1 MKKYLVF
8 FSLIFLFLG
17 CSDDD
22 LRRQNPFLL
31 NLRFNV
37 TLNTNLPQFTPLNFP
52 GNAVYFGG
60 VGNDGIIVVNA
71 GANILAWDA
80 SDPNEVPGNCTRL
93 QIQGLVGETSCEP
106 PNSYSLVTGQP
117 LETGDLQFGLYNYRV
132 EQNGN
137 IIRVFN

>member
-1 MKKYLVF
+1 MKKFLVF

-17 CSDDD
+17 CDDD
-22 LRRQNPFLL
+22 DVRRENPFLL
-31 NLRFNV
+31 NLRFEAV
-37 TLNTNLPQFTPLNFP
+37 LNTNLPQFTPLNFP

-60 VGNDGIIVVNA
+60 VGNDGIIVVNS
-71 GANILAWDA
+71 GPSIVAWDA
-80 SDPNEVPGNCTRL
+80 SDPNEIPQDCTRL
-93 QIQGLVGETSCEP
+93 QIQGLVGVTSCDP

-117 LETGDLQFGLYNYRV
+117 LEDGLQFGLFNYRV